1 MQEEFNETFLDKSL
15 LLKRLTFFLYD
26 YFKDYVIKRFKILD
40 KDFQLRIDPVRYG
53 YCYDRYYESME
64 LFLERNSKIDVFED
78 LSETTILA
86 FFIKWFTKVKILRIT
101 NTKLVSALPEDIVC
115 LNYLFCKEV
124 MLYALEKEGF
134 KFNNKKKL
142 EQSLLNIQERIK
154 YYEIDPIVLSELIV
168 TNIYK

>member
-1 MQEEFNETFLDKSL
+1 
-15 LLKRLTFFLYD
+15 
-26 YFKDYVIKRFKILD
+26 
-40 KDFQLRIDPVRYG
+40 
-53 YCYDRYYESME
+53 ME